1 MKKLSK
7 CLVLIGAVTI
17 TIGIS
22 GLFEST
28 NKINKNIG
36 IQEPKAYN
44 HNTENALDNVFIQDN
59 NLILPFIFNNKD
71 QANTLD
77 IRNKFARAGLT
88 VRNIST
94 EAVGTGTQITV
105 NENTNVYNLLIY
117 GDVNGDGLI
126 NLIDVQNIILHYL
139 GQSTL
144 TGLNAMA
151 GNVNNN
157 DNNINLIDAQR
168 VILFYL
174 GNLNTGLVV
183 KEPEAS
189 NSEKPIDPVEDT
201 ISKITIT
208 PPTKR
213 IYTVGEE
220 INLAGGKINIVYV
233 SGKVESINI
242 QKSMVSGYN
251 MSVPGSQTV
260 TVYYRVNSAT
270 NFTATFDIQVN
281 ILNKEITTIIA
292 IIDGKEQSKPATSG
306 ICYKPVEF
314 LLKSGEN
321 EKNINVEDL
330 SFIIKLQ
337 KDNKEEIITDE
348 KIASIEKVPTQ
359 DGMIAVTFLPKVEGA
374 YTVIPK
380 LGKVP
385 EIDIKILANKDESI
399 NKIELE
405 SSDTIKFIQDETTT
419 AEIKF
424 SHVYPDG
431 RTIEIEGPDIS
442 KISSSLVQESDVTQN
457 VGSIN
462 FLNEG
467 KYLLSDVK
475 SGDKVVKYASITPNK
490 SGNLK
495 LNITVTNKDD
505 TLHVAGID
513 IEVKP
518 IKLLINDGKTEITL
532 CESEED
538 MEQAIVNGQKIEKYT
553 DTIFDDSHT
562 YYYTLIPISKLDEND
577 NKISD
582 VKVKDIYQLG
592 FNTGKINFVDNVMYN
607 ASADKLNETMP
618 SIDIKGFIN
627 GEKGIEMINNTSD
640 SNTTK
645 IDYIGIALKKNVNP
659 HFESVIVYYENNGNK
674 EVITTLELQK
684 KEETNLGQ

>member
-281 ILNKEITTIIA
+281 ILNKERI
-292 IIDGKEQSKPATSG
+292 
-306 ICYKPVEF
+306 
-314 LLKSGEN
+314 
-321 EKNINVEDL
+321 
-330 SFIIKLQ
+330 
-337 KDNKEEIITDE
+337 
-348 KIASIEKVPTQ
+348 
-359 DGMIAVTFLPKVEGA
+359 
-374 YTVIPK
+374 
-380 LGKVP
+380 
-385 EIDIKILANKDESI
+385 
-399 NKIELE
+399 
-405 SSDTIKFIQDETTT
+405 
-419 AEIKF
+419 
-424 SHVYPDG
+424 
-431 RTIEIEGPDIS
+431 
-442 KISSSLVQESDVTQN
+442 
-457 VGSIN
+457 
-462 FLNEG
+462 
-467 KYLLSDVK
+467 
-475 SGDKVVKYASITPNK
+475 
-490 SGNLK
+490 
-495 LNITVTNKDD
+495 
-505 TLHVAGID
+505 
-513 IEVKP
+513 
-518 IKLLINDGKTEITL
+518 
-532 CESEED
+532 
-538 MEQAIVNGQKIEKYT
+538 
-553 DTIFDDSHT
+553 
-562 YYYTLIPISKLDEND
+562 
-577 NKISD
+577 
-582 VKVKDIYQLG
+582 
-592 FNTGKINFVDNVMYN
+592 
-607 ASADKLNETMP
+607 
-618 SIDIKGFIN
+618 
-627 GEKGIEMINNTSD
+627 
-640 SNTTK
+640 
-645 IDYIGIALKKNVNP
+645 
-659 HFESVIVYYENNGNK
+659 
-674 EVITTLELQK
+674 
-684 KEETNLGQ
+684 

>member
-1 MKKLSK
+1 
-7 CLVLIGAVTI
+7 
-17 TIGIS
+17 
-22 GLFEST
+22 
-28 NKINKNIG
+28 
-36 IQEPKAYN
+36 
-44 HNTENALDNVFIQDN
+44 
-59 NLILPFIFNNKD
+59 
-71 QANTLD
+71 
-77 IRNKFARAGLT
+77 
-88 VRNIST
+88 
-94 EAVGTGTQITV
+94 
-105 NENTNVYNLLIY
+105 
-117 GDVNGDGLI
+117 
-126 NLIDVQNIILHYL
+126 
-139 GQSTL
+139 
-144 TGLNAMA
+144 
-151 GNVNNN
+151 
-157 DNNINLIDAQR
+157 
-168 VILFYL
+168 
-174 GNLNTGLVV
+174 
-183 KEPEAS
+183 
-189 NSEKPIDPVEDT
+189 
-201 ISKITIT
+201 
-208 PPTKR
+208 
-213 IYTVGEE
+213 
-220 INLAGGKINIVYV
+220 
-233 SGKVESINI
+233 
-242 QKSMVSGYN
+242 
-251 MSVPGSQTV
+251 
-260 TVYYRVNSAT
+260 
-270 NFTATFDIQVN
+270 
-281 ILNKEITTIIA
+281 
-292 IIDGKEQSKPATSG
+292 
-306 ICYKPVEF
+306 
-314 LLKSGEN
+314 
-321 EKNINVEDL
+321 
-330 SFIIKLQ
+330 
-337 KDNKEEIITDE
+337 
-348 KIASIEKVPTQ
+348 
-359 DGMIAVTFLPKVEGA
+359 MIAVTFLPKVEGA

-505 TLHVAGID
+505 TLHAAGID

-659 HFESVIVYYENNGNK
+659 HFE
-674 EVITTLELQK
+674 
-684 KEETNLGQ
+684 